1 MNETRDRAAGHRG
14 ARTANGPG
22 AQVEVRGIEPRS
34 VDPSAAASPSAAD
47 GEPSVGR
54 TPSASGRPPYPESVS
69 TPRSGNPG
77 GSILLND
84 VRPSGAG
91 TPQADGLSV
100 LRQPVQTLEWH
111 LWLFAEFLTR
121 TPATSARFR
130 HLSYRRRNQF
140 TPKGMS
146 TSYTNPVTTGPGRPN
161 PLRTGASGG
170 RLSGRS
176 SRRPRP
182 RRFRLRSWRRPR
194 PGRGRRPVSRGAP
207 PSVSG
212 PPPGR

>member
-1 MNETRDRAAGHRG
+1 MIKSRTGQPDRGGRADNSPA
-14 ARTANGPG
+14 

-91 TPQADGLSV
+91 TPQANGLPV

-111 LWLFAEFLTR
+111 LWFVAEFLTR

-130 HLSYRRRNQF
+130 HLGYRRRNQF
-140 TPKGMS
+140 TPKGMPA
-146 TSYTNPVTTGPGRPN
+146 SYTNPVTTRPGARNRSGRGP
-161 PLRTGASGG
+161 SGG

-176 SRRPRP
+176 NRRPRP
-182 RRFRLRSWRRPR
+182 GRFRLCSWRRPR
-194 PGRGRRPVSRGAP
+194 PGRGRRPGSRGAP
-207 PSVSG
+207 PSVSW